1 MFVIVPR
8 VAKWFFSR
16 LESEKHSHYI
26 FVLAVV
32 FFAAFI
38 AEVAGIEPII
48 GAFVAGL
55 ELNKLIPHSSA
66 LMNRIEFIG
75 NSLFIPFF
83 LISVGMI
90 VDVTVLLNGPYALY
104 IAVVLSVV
112 AIIGKWM
119 AAYATQKVLRYNAL
133 QRRLIF
139 GLSSSHAAAILAVIL
154 VGYKAKIL
162 DDNILNG
169 TIILIL
175 ITCIVASLV
184 TENAAK
190 KLLIAEQ
197 QNPDDNKDEILN
209 EHILLPVANISN
221 IESLLDFALY
231 IKNNKSPNPVSI
243 LSCIP
248 NDENAENNVLVTKGE
263 LERFVRQASAR
274 EKKANIIITLDHNP
288 ASGIARTSKEI
299 MADIIIIG
307 WPRKQG
313 MLDKIIGDKVENII
327 NNTDKTIFIC
337 QFNRPFVNHKRLIII
352 APPHAEKENGFIIW
366 LSKMHRLAAEFNL
379 PVLLYGNNETSQA
392 TYENLK
398 NMSPVLPFNT
408 VLIDDW
414 EDLLIAKDIRRD
426 DIIVLT
432 LARKGS
438 LSFLNQLEQIP
449 AKLEKHYPDNT
460 KMMIYPQ
467 RYSHHYKVSGYE
479 SYTSGTI
486 NKGIATI
493 QKLGKDIGSL
503 LKSEKKN

>member
-1 MFVIVPR
+1 M
-8 VAKWFFSR
+8 
-16 LESEKHSHYI
+16 
-26 FVLAVV
+26 
-32 FFAAFI
+32 
-38 AEVAGIEPII
+38 
-48 GAFVAGL
+48 
-55 ELNKLIPHSSA
+55 
-66 LMNRIEFIG
+66 
-75 NSLFIPFF
+75 
-83 LISVGMI
+83 
-90 VDVTVLLNGPYALY
+90 
-104 IAVVLSVV
+104 LSIV
-112 AIIGKWM
+112 AIIGKWI
-119 AAYATQKVLRYNAL
+119 AAFITQKVLRYNAM

-154 VGYKAKIL
+154 VGYNAKIL

-175 ITCIVASLV
+175 ITCIVASIV

-190 KLLIAEQ
+190 KILITEQ

-209 EHILLPVANISN
+209 EHILLPIANITN
-221 IESLLDFALY
+221 IEHLLDFALY

-248 NDENAENNVLVTKGE
+248 NDENAENNVLITKGE

-337 QFNRPFVNHKRLIII
+337 QLNRPFVNHKRLIVI
-352 APPHAEKENGFIIW
+352 APPHAEKESGFIIW
-366 LSKMHRLAAEFNL
+366 LSKIHTLATELNL
-379 PVLLYGNNETSQA
+379 PVILYSNNITSQA
-392 TYENLK
+392 TAEILK
-398 NMSPVLPFNT
+398 HKTPVLPFNT
-408 VLIDDW
+408 VYIDAW
-414 EDLLIAKDIRRD
+414 EDLLIAKDIRKD

-438 LSFLNQLEQIP
+438 LSFMNQLEQIP
-449 AKLEKHYPDNT
+449 DKLEKHYPVNT
-460 KMMIYPQ
+460 KILIYPQ

-479 SYTSGTI
+479 GYASGTI

-503 LKSEKKN
+503 LKSEKKK